1 MSKGKGVFIGSMTL
15 HDVTAVH
22 VRNNHS
28 EGTSWQ
34 NIDIELEG
42 GRYFSVTVF
51 PSADARLL
59 PETPDVVTN
68 AIEIGDPT
76 GVIDTA
82 P

>member
-1 MSKGKGVFIGSMTL
+1 MAGNLSL
-15 HDVTAVH
+15 HDVSAVH
-22 VRNNHS
+22 VSSRES
-28 EGTSWQ
+28 EGTRWQ
-34 NIDIELEG
+34 SIQLDMGNNSFFEL
-42 GRYFSVTVF
+42 TVF